1 MTNLPVSFLASVTGG
16 AFSVNEASV
25 PATSN
30 PGGVTPRTTRPAA
43 LDIAPQC
50 VGLDQAAR
58 DAGGN
63 RQARTSLRRAADACW
78 SGVRALSR

>member
-1 MTNLPVSFLASVTGG
+1 MTNLPDSFLSSVTGG
-16 AFSVNEASV
+16 AFTVNERAV

-30 PGGVTPRTTRPAA
+30 PSGVTPRTSAPAA
-43 LDIAPQC
+43 LAIAPQC
-50 VGLDQAAR
+50 VALDQAAR
-58 DAGGN
+58 EAGGN